1 MWFIDTTS
9 RIALACA
16 LTCAGSMLQVKADAF
31 VDVTARSGL
40 NFVHDNDADGR
51 LLFPEITGPGA
62 ALFDYDMDGDLD
74 LWLVQG
80 GPLGRDGDAPSDRL
94 FRNDLDDGEV
104 SFVDITASAGIVA
117 KGYGM
122 AVATADYDQDGDV
135 DVLVSNYGRN
145 ELWQNQGDGRFSEI
159 GASAGLQGEHWST
172 GATFADIDGDGW
184 LDLYITNYVDYN
196 LAKPPRCFADSSRQ
210 DYCGPSAFV
219 PQADQIYRNIDGQRF
234 ELQMNWLVDAPN
246 GAGLGVVAEDFDADG
261 WIDLY
266 VANDGAANH
275 LLLNQQGKRLVND
288 AWFRGVA
295 VNQSGQPEASM
306 GIAVADFDNDA
317 DSDLF
322 LTHLMGESSTLYVND
337 GEALFEDQSQR
348 SGLGDSSRRY
358 TGWGTGFIDYDLDGW
373 LDLVSFNGAVRNDPV
388 QAAAG
393 IDYPLNQRNQLYR
406 NERGRF
412 VEVERDSTAFAPV
425 ESSRGAA
432 FGDINNDGAVDMVVT
447 NSRGPARIL
456 LNAHAERGQWIG
468 LDLRSSGRVALGSRV
483 FIKRDNQT
491 RSVWTVRR
499 DGSYASANDPR
510 IVAGLG
516 NMTGPVEI
524 NIVWPDA
531 SQQSLSLTTNRYH
544 LVEQTKQPE

>member
-1 MWFIDTTS
+1 
-9 RIALACA
+9 
-16 LTCAGSMLQVKADAF
+16 MLQVKADAF